1 MANRQSATFARSADI
16 PLAIFDDDGTHTR
29 VIRIGSSEG

>member
-1 MANRQSATFARSADI
+1 MANSQSSTFARLADI